1 MDRYPDKAFRP
12 TFRDIILALVED
24 KREILE
30 VPLNETEENSQSGNL
45 GAPLEAGSHLYKD
58 LQKVYR

>member
-12 TFRDIILALVED
+12 TFRDIMHALVED

-30 VPLNETEENSQSGNL
+30 VPLSETEENSRSGNL
-45 GAPLEAGSHLYKD
+45 GTCIKT
-58 LQKVYR
+58 YRKFTDNFF